1 MATSK
6 GMTQKAMFEHIMA
19 AMSDDVEVVEFCERK
34 IAQLSKPRVHK
45 TSAAVVEFRQM
56 VKDYMETEMEEGDS
70 LTCGEV
76 AAALTEKLGEPVS
89 SQKASAALR
98 YLVKTG
104 DVVEVETE
112 KKSAPKLY
120 TVA

>member
-34 IAQLSKPRVHK
+34 IAQLSKPRVRK
-45 TSAAVVEFRQM
+45 TSAAVVEFRGKLLEFMQGTGVPM
-56 VKDYMETEMEEGDS
+56 S
-70 LTCGEV
+70 CGEV
-76 AAALTEKLGEPVS
+76 ALAMTDQLGETVS
-89 SQKASAALR
+89 PQKVSAGFR
-98 YLVKTG
+98 HFVQTG
-104 DVVEVETE
+104 EMVEVETE
-112 KKSAPKLY
+112 KKSDPKLY